1 MIKTVEDAIPHSM
14 AQCHER
20 LLKKSEWTGPKT
32 SKTDII
38 SSTDD
43 LRIRFEISEK
53 KFFSILKPFEDYPTQ
68 SIALCSHIIS
78 IIQSF

>member
-14 AQCHER
+14 AQCYER

-43 LRIRFEISEK
+43 LRIRFEIS
-53 KFFSILKPFEDYPTQ
+53 
-68 SIALCSHIIS
+68 
-78 IIQSF
+78 